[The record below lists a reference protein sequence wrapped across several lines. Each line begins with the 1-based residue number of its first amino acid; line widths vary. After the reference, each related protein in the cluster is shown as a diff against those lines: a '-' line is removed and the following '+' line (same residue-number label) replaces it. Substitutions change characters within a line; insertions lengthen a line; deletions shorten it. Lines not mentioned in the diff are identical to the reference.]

1 MTKKEVNFETALAQL
16 EKAVQSLE
24 KGELTLDETIAHFE
38 DGVKMVRICRQKLGE
53 AEKKI
58 EILLEKDGAISD
70 SNQDDGGGR
79 RSCLI
84 WIAI

>member
-1 MTKKEVNFETALAQL
+1 MSKKEMNFETALVQL
-16 EKAVQSLE
+16 EKAVQALE

-58 EILLEKDGAISD
+58 EILRQKDEGHNCEILSD
-70 SNQDDGGGR
+70 GSEEE
-79 RSCLI
+79 LV
-84 WIAI
+84 